1 MNRILLEARRINVVR
16 QEPGGGEKKLIDDL
30 SFSLDRGQTLGI
42 VGESGSGKS
51 ILVSAIMH
59 ILPPTCMLK
68 SGKIFFEGND
78 LYHIPKDR
86 LNTIRGFQIAMISDN
101 PLEIL
106 DPICTVEKQVRET
119 ITAHN
124 PGLSKEA
131 VIEKGLSIFKSLRM
145 PDPEKMM
152 HSYPYQLS
160 GGMKQR
166 VAIAL
171 ALCGDVKL
179 LIADDATRSLDVT
192 VAAQIVEILRKMKQD
207 NQLSL
212 IWISNSLPVCSLLA
226 ERIMIMYG
234 GKILEIGPKETILRS
249 PRHFYTQKMLQVTP
263 KSEGFDRDQKFR
275 GFRVKAGAAA
285 PRTEGGCEFSAICD
299 HAGDRCSVSIPEL
312 KQVGEGHHCRCHFV

>member
-1 MNRILLEARRINVVR
+1 MNHKLLEARRINVVS
-16 QEPGGGEKKLIDDL
+16 QATDGDGKKLIEDL
-30 SFSLDRGQTLGI
+30 SFSLDQGQTLGI

-59 ILPPTCMLK
+59 ILPSTCMLK
-68 SGKIFFEGND
+68 SGKILFEGHD
-78 LYHIPKDR
+78 LYQIPKDR
-86 LNTIRGFQIAMISDN
+86 LDTIRGFQIAMISDN

-119 ITAHN
+119 IMAHN
-124 PGLSKEA
+124 PGMSKGD
-131 VIEKGLSIFKSLRM
+131 VIDRGLSIFKSLRM

-192 VAAQIVEILRKMKQD
+192 VAAQIVEILRKMKMD

-226 ERIMIMYG
+226 EKIMIMYS
-234 GKILEIGPKETILRS
+234 GKILEIGPKESILSS
-249 PRHFYTQKMLQVTP
+249 PKHFYTQKMLQVTP
-263 KSEGFDRDQKFR
+263 KSGGFDRDQKFR
-275 GFRVKAGAAA
+275 GFKIKAGAAA
-285 PRTEGGCEFSAICD
+285 QRHESGCEFSEICD
-299 HAGDRCSVSIPEL
+299 YAREKCRVSAPAL
-312 KQVGEGHHCRCHFV
+312 KQIGEGHRCRCHFV

>member
-1 MNRILLEARRINVVR
+1 MNDAFLEASNINIVR
-16 QEPGGGEKKLIDDL
+16 QEPDGREKVLIEDL
-30 SFSLDRGQTLGI
+30 SFSLDRGETLGI

-51 ILVSAIMH
+51 ILVSAIMR
-59 ILPPTCMLK
+59 ILPSSCTLK
-68 SGKIFFEGND
+68 SGRIVFDGHD
-78 LYHIPKDR
+78 LYRISR
-86 LNTIRGFQIAMISDN
+86 EQLATIRGFQVAMISDN

-119 ITAHN
+119 IMAHN
-124 PGLSKEA
+124 PDMAPDEVA
-131 VIEKGLSIFKSLRM
+131 AKGLAIFRSLRM

-192 VAAQIVEILRKMKQD
+192 VAAQIVEILRKMREES
-207 NQLSL
+207 QLSL

-226 ERIMIMYG
+226 GTIMIMYR
-234 GKILEIGPKETILRS
+234 GKILEIGPKETILS
-249 PRHFYTQKMLQVTP
+249 APKHFYTQKMLQVTP
-263 KSEGFDRDQKFR
+263 KSEGFSRDEKFH
-275 GFRVKAGAAA
+275 GFTIRTGGGA
-285 PRTEGGCEFSAICD
+285 PGSGPGCEFSSICEQ
-299 HAGDRCSVSIPEL
+299 AGEPCRAMPPEL
-312 KQVGEGHHCRCHFV
+312 KDVGQGHRCRCHFA

>member
-1 MNRILLEARRINVVR
+1 MNHTLLEASRINVVR
-16 QEPGGGEKKLIDDL
+16 KDPGGGEKKLIDEL

-59 ILPPTCMLK
+59 ILPRTCMLK
-68 SGKIFFEGND
+68 SGKIFFEGDD
-78 LYHIPKDR
+78 LYQVSRDHLD
-86 LNTIRGFQIAMISDN
+86 TIRGFQIAMISDN

-119 ITAHN
+119 IMAHN
-124 PGLSKEA
+124 PGMSKNA
-131 VIEKGLSIFKSLRM
+131 VIERGLSIFKSLRM

-207 NQLSL
+207 SQLSM

-249 PRHFYTQKMLQVTP
+249 PRHFYTEKMLQVTP
-263 KSEGFDRDQKFR
+263 KSKGFERDQKFK
-275 GFRVKAGAAA
+275 GFRVKTGGTAQNN
-285 PRTEGGCEFSAICD
+285 ESGCEFSAICD
-299 HAGDRCSVSIPEL
+299 HARDRCSVSSPEL
-312 KQVGEGHHCRCHFV
+312 KQIGEGHRCRCHFV

>member
-1 MNRILLEARRINVVR
+1 MNHKLLEARRINVVR
-16 QEPGGGEKKLIDDL
+16 QEPDGEEKKLLEDL
-30 SFSLDRGQTLGI
+30 SFSLNRGETLGI

-59 ILPPTCMLK
+59 ILPHTCTLK
-68 SGKIFFEGND
+68 SGNILFEGQD
-78 LYHIPKDR
+78 LYHIPKSQLD
-86 LNTIRGFQIAMISDN
+86 TIRGFQVAMISDN

-119 ITAHN
+119 IMAHN
-124 PGLSKEA
+124 PGLSREEVVA
-131 VIEKGLSIFKSLRM
+131 GGLSIFRSLRM

-192 VAAQIVEILRKMKQD
+192 VAAQIVEILRKMKEESR
-207 NQLSL
+207 LSL
-212 IWISNSLPVCSLLA
+212 IWISNSLPVCSLMA
-226 ERIMIMYG
+226 EKIMIMYN
-234 GKILEIGPKETILRS
+234 GKILEIGPRESILS
-249 PRHFYTQKMLQVTP
+249 APKHFYTQKMLQVTP
-263 KSEGFDRDQKFR
+263 KSGGFQRDQKLK
-275 GFRVKAGAAA
+275 GFKIKAGGFAY
-285 PRTEGGCEFSAICD
+285 RTDSACAFSEICD
-299 HAGDRCSVSIPEL
+299 YAREQCRVVAPAL
-312 KQVGEGHHCRCHFV
+312 KDIGHGHQCRCHFV

>member
-1 MNRILLEARRINVVR
+1 MNNTLLEAKAITAVR
-16 QEPGGGEKKLIDDL
+16 QEPDGDETTLLEDL
-30 SFSLDRGQTLGI
+30 SFSLYKGETLGI

-51 ILVSAIMH
+51 ILVSALMR
-59 ILPPTCMLK
+59 ILPPGCSLK
-68 SGKIFFEGND
+68 SGKVYFEGRD
-78 LYHIPKDR
+78 MYRIQRKELDK
-86 LNTIRGFQIAMISDN
+86 IRGFQIAMISDN

-119 ITAHN
+119 IMAHN
-124 PGLSKEA
+124 RGMSKA
-131 VIEKGLSIFKSLRM
+131 DVIQKGLSIFSSLRM

-192 VAAQIVEILRKMKQD
+192 VAAQIMEILRKMKED

-226 ERIMIMYG
+226 EKVMIMYN
-234 GKILEIGPKETILRS
+234 GKILEIGPKEKILTD
-249 PRHFYTQKMLQVTP
+249 PKHFYTQKLLEVTP
-263 KSEGFDRDQKFR
+263 KFEGFDRDEKFK
-275 GFRVKAGAAA
+275 GFKIKTGASIH
-285 PRTEGGCEFSAICD
+285 RTGSGCEFYEICD
-299 HAGDRCSVSIPEL
+299 YAREKCQTVAPGLFDIDDTH
-312 KQVGEGHHCRCHFV
+312 QCRCHYI

>member
-16 QEPGGGEKKLIDDL
+16 QEPGGAEKKLIDDL

-59 ILPPTCMLK
+59 ILPRTCMLK
-68 SGKIFFEGND
+68 SGKIFFEGED
-78 LYHIPKDR
+78 LYQIPKDR

-119 ITAHN
+119 IMAHN

-226 ERIMIMYG
+226 ERIMIMYR

-285 PRTEGGCEFSAICD
+285 QRTEGGCEFAAICD
-299 HAGDRCSVSIPEL
+299 HAGDRCSASTPEL